1 VLPLLSAATE
11 KEIQVVSSA
20 EMFERLVP
28 TTTTYVSLTGLAM
41 PIRLAAPGSETA
53 PPYGVLVRDAPGA
66 TNMTVVMTDTDPTRL
81 LARWVSGRVTSRPFD
96 QAAIDAFAARDE
108 PTNGLNPGLL
118 LIEIAPDPDEP
129 IVEASS
135 VDDLLGLPDGT
146 LVQVPLSFAAES
158 LPTCQVADG
167 CPSRLLAAGGGIFV
181 HLARDLDGAPLLVQ
195 TAWPATVVPGTWQG
209 PQVRNGDQLEDFVEL
224 PPVSILAGWG
234 RILVQASIQDD
245 PHLVRDRLWLGPV
258 LLTILA
264 GLLVV
269 GSRLGYPYFRPVVE
283 GSRRWDGRERGP
295 GPAAEAPHD
304 VPVRVSGHAMTVGGR
319 RRHLDEAPAV
329 LRPGGVV
336 QDDGRVTAGLV
347 LEDGDRVALA
357 AHDTGLLGQ
366 VERGEVVALTG
377 VRPAV
382 WAHWFGTNLRLT
394 FDSSEDRDY
403 AARVAEGEAG
413 SVRSPA

>member
-1 VLPLLSAATE
+1 MLPLVSAATE
-11 KEIQVVSSA
+11 KEIQVVSSS

-41 PIRLAAPGSETA
+41 PIRLPAPGSETA

-66 TNMTVVMTDTDPTRL
+66 TDMTVVMTDADPTRL
-81 LARWVSGRVTSRPFD
+81 LARSVVGRVTSRPFD
-96 QAAIDAFAARDE
+96 QAAIDAFAARGE
-108 PTNGLNPGLL
+108 PTDGLDPALL
-118 LIEIAPDPDEP
+118 LIEIPPDPDEP

-135 VDDLLGLPDGT
+135 VADLRGLADGT
-146 LVQVPLSFAAES
+146 LVRAPLVFAAES

-167 CPSRLLAAGGGIFV
+167 CAPRLLARGDGIFV

-195 TAWPATVVPGTWQG
+195 AAWPETVVPGTWQG
-209 PQVRNGDQLEDFVEL
+209 PQVRNGNELEDFAEL

-258 LLTILA
+258 VLTILA
-264 GLLVV
+264 VLLVV

-283 GSRRWDGRERGP
+283 GSRRWDGREQGP
-295 GPAAEAPHD
+295 RPATEAAHD
-304 VPVRVSGHAMTVGGR
+304 VRVRVSGHAMTVGAG
-319 RRHLDEAPAV
+319 RRHLDEAPAL

-336 QDDGRVTAGLV
+336 ADDGRVTAGLV
-347 LEDGDRVALA
+347 LENGDRIALA

-366 VERGEVVALTG
+366 VERGEVVALSG
-377 VRPAV
+377 VRPAL

-394 FDSSEDRDY
+394 FDTIEDRDY
-403 AARVAEGEAG
+403 AARVAQGEAG
-413 SVRSPA
+413 SVRSPG